1 MHRISRHSLWAVPG
15 NYLEIPGRDFFTAS
29 IDRRKLLLSRG
40 AADIKAQS
48 SITRASQRL
57 PDIGS
62 RNASALGEMAGNA
75 SPHFDAARNSCP
87 AGGQL
92 TLRPGAVVGIARFSA
107 AAQSLSGPLPPSHD
121 IMYVRSPISHLHSP
135 FPGLCPPPVFRRQTL
150 VSLLGR

>member
-1 MHRISRHSLWAVPG
+1 MVIYLPSKVILQMHPSTEIILEGRRRHK
-15 NYLEIPGRDFFTAS
+15 I
-29 IDRRKLLLSRG
+29 
-40 AADIKAQS
+40 AQS

-107 AAQSLSGPLPPSHD
+107 AAQSLSGPLPLSHD

-135 FPGLCPPPVFRRQTL
+135 FPDSCPPPLVFRRQAL